1 MIERRYSEAVKI
13 WMTVRCPLLALMLTA
28 IAVTANAAE
37 AWTVCF
43 TPGED
48 CTKAIVGE
56 LAKAK
61 REVEVQAYSF
71 TSAPIAKA
79 LVDAKERGVDV
90 RVILDKSQKSERY
103 SSVTFLANAGIPVWI
118 DDKVAIAH
126 NKVMIIDRETVV
138 TGSFNFTRSAQER
151 NAENLLILRDAELA
165 GLYERNWRSRQAVSW
180 PYSAVKQ

>member
-1 MIERRYSEAVKI
+1 MAKRQLSATVNIRTAVRSH
-13 WMTVRCPLLALMLTA
+13 VLGLMLA
-28 IAVTANAAE
+28 IFAVTANAAE

-48 CTKAIVGE
+48 CTGVIVGE
-56 LAKAK
+56 LANAK
-61 REVEVQAYSF
+61 REIEVQAYSF

-79 LVDAKERGVDV
+79 LVDAKARGVDV
-90 RVILDKSQKSERY
+90 RVILDKSQNTERY
-103 SSVTFLANAGIPVWI
+103 SSATFLANAGIPVWI

-151 NAENLLILRDAELA
+151 NAENLLILRDAKLA
-165 GLYERNWRSRQAVSW
+165 GLYERNWQSRQAVSR
-180 PYSAVKQ
+180 PSSAAR